1 MKRQRGYTL
10 IEVIV
15 AFALLALALSLLLGS
30 LSGAA
35 RQVRA
40 ADESTRAT
48 LHAQSLLAVQ
58 GIEKPLEPEQQ
69 QGTFENGHFRWSLDV
84 RPYDEPR
91 RTPQAPISPGAHR
104 LLQLTLVVRW
114 GEQPNQM
121 LQWRTLRLV
130 AANAQGNPP

>member
-1 MKRQRGYTL
+1 MRRERGYTL

-40 ADESTRAT
+40 ADDSTRAT
-48 LHAQSLLAVQ
+48 LHAQSLLALQ
-58 GIEKPLEPEQQ
+58 GMDKPLVPEQQ
-69 QGTFENGHFRWSLDV
+69 QGSFENGHFRWSMDV

-91 RTPQAPISPGAHR
+91 RNPQAPVAPGAHK

-130 AANAQGNPP
+130 AATAQDGA

>member
-40 ADESTRAT
+40 ADDSTRAT

-58 GIEKPLEPEQQ
+58 GMDKPLVPEQQ
-69 QGTFENGHFRWSLDV
+69 QGTFENGHFRWSMDV

-91 RTPQAPISPGAHR
+91 RNPQAPVPPGAHK

-114 GEQPNQM
+114 GEAPNQM

-130 AANAQGNPP
+130 AATAQDSAL

>member
-1 MKRQRGYTL
+1 MRRQRGYTL

-40 ADESTRAT
+40 ADDSTRAT
-48 LHAQSLLAVQ
+48 LHAQSLLALQ
-58 GIEKPLEPEQQ
+58 GMVKPLVPEQQ
-69 QGTFENGHFRWSLDV
+69 QGSFENGHFRWSMDV

-91 RTPQAPISPGAHR
+91 RNPQAPVAPGAHK

-130 AANAQGNPP
+130 AATAQDGA

>member
-1 MKRQRGYTL
+1 MKRQRGYSL

-40 ADESTRAT
+40 ADEGTRAA

-58 GIEKPLEPEQQ
+58 GVEKPLVPGQQ
-69 QGTFENGHFRWSLDV
+69 QGSFESGHFRWSMEV

-91 RTPQAPISPGAHR
+91 RNPQAPAAPGGPT

-114 GEQPNQM
+114 GEAANQM
-121 LQWRTLRLV
+121 LQWRSLRLV
-130 AANAQGNPP
+130 TATAQEGAP

>member
-10 IEVIV
+10 IEVII

-48 LHAQSLLAVQ
+48 LHAQSLLAAQ
-58 GIEKPLEPEQQ
+58 GMDKPLVPEQQ
-69 QGTFENGHFRWSLDV
+69 QGSLEDGHFRWSMDV

-91 RTPQAPISPGAHR
+91 RNPQAPVSPGAHT

-114 GEQPNQM
+114 GEQPSQV

-130 AANAQGNPP
+130 AAAQPGSAP

>member
-1 MKRQRGYTL
+1 MLT
-10 IEVIV
+10 
-15 AFALLALALSLLLGS
+15 LLLGS

-35 RQVRA
+35 RQVRG

-58 GIEKPLEPEQQ
+58 GMEQPLVPGQQ
-69 QGTFENGHFRWSLDV
+69 QGSLEDGHFRWSLDV

-91 RTPQAPISPGAHR
+91 RNAQAPVDPSAPT

-114 GEQPNQM
+114 GEQPSQR
-121 LQWRTLRLV
+121 LLWRTLRLV
-130 AANAQGNPP
+130 TATAQGNPA

>member
-1 MKRQRGYTL
+1 MRRQRGYSL

-40 ADESTRAT
+40 ADEGTRAT
-48 LHAQSLLAVQ
+48 LHAQSLLAAQ
-58 GIEKPLEPEQQ
+58 GMEKPLVPEQQ
-69 QGTFENGHFRWSLDV
+69 QGSFENGHFRWSMDV
-84 RPYDEPR
+84 RPYEEPR
-91 RTPQAPISPGAHR
+91 RNPQAPVAPGANR
-104 LLQLTLVVRW
+104 LLELTLVVRW
-114 GEQPNQM
+114 GEAPSQK

-130 AANAQGNPP
+130 APTAQDSAL

>member
-1 MKRQRGYTL
+1 MRRQRGYTL

-40 ADESTRAT
+40 ADDSTRAT
-48 LHAQSLLAVQ
+48 LHAQSLLALQ
-58 GIEKPLEPEQQ
+58 GMDKPLVPEQQ
-69 QGTFENGHFRWSLDV
+69 QGSFENGHFRWSMDV

-91 RTPQAPISPGAHR
+91 RNPQAPVAPGAHK

-114 GEQPNQM
+114 GEQSNQM

-130 AANAQGNPP
+130 AATAQDGA

>member
-15 AFALLALALSLLLGS
+15 AFALLALALTLLLGS

-58 GIEKPLEPEQQ
+58 GIDKPLQPEQQ
-69 QGTFENGHFRWSLDV
+69 QGTFENGHFRWSMDV

-91 RTPQAPISPGAHR
+91 RNPQAPMLPGAHR

-130 AANAQGNPP
+130 AANTQGSPP

>member
-1 MKRQRGYTL
+1 MKHQRGYSL

-15 AFALLALALSLLLGS
+15 AFALLALVLTLLLGS

-35 RQVRA
+35 RQVRG

-58 GIEKPLEPEQQ
+58 GMEQPLVPGQQ
-69 QGTFENGHFRWSLDV
+69 QGSLEDGHFRWSLDV

-91 RTPQAPISPGAHR
+91 RNAQAPVDPSAPRCCSSPWWCGGAS
-104 LLQLTLVVRW
+104 
-114 GEQPNQM
+114 
-121 LQWRTLRLV
+121 
-130 AANAQGNPP
+130 NPASACYGARCGW